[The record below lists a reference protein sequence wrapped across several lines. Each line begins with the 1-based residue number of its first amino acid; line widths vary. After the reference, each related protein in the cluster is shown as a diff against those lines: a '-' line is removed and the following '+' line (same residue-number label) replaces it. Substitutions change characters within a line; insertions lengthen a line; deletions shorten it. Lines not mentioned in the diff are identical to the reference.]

1 MGVISQEPQK
11 DPFSWACC
19 DYEMQKNLTG
29 GFSLKAGRANY
40 NDCN

>member
-1 MGVISQEPQK
+1 MGVISQEPQNN
-11 DPFSWACC
+11 PFSWVCC
-19 DYEMQKNLTG
+19 DYEMQNLTG